1 MAKIPGT
8 GVVAKQSQKAVQK
21 LFNIGGKEVME
32 NVSKQ
37 TPELFNTL
45 SDMNKSGIV
54 KAVDSNLHSSDS
66 VIKAATNK
74 DFSTITDIAND
85 GNSKA
90 LVDQTNQQ
98 YADWVH
104 PPRSQD
110 EIRQELESFVSE
122 SKAKYL
128 ANPIDAEMQTVKGM
142 QPTQLSGAS
151 QEELLPQI
159 QQYINLR
166 QELNPNDPMPKKGW
180 QELFGNVLDEEG
192 YPMRV
197 DGGRKE
203 SKNPL
208 SFTTTKSGVKRKIN
222 EGLYTKIED
231 SDRIKAITGQGLDKH
246 HVTHI
251 QQTEPFGWHVDGRRR
266 SPEDME
272 LIESILRRDGIE
284 LANKDFNEMYLTQA
298 GHRGTS
304 GLKGDTAVHKTLS
317 KLTDLQGFKNYQTE
331 AREILYEFPA
341 ISGGKNKRYKWI
353 KNTPILNAENELVSS
368 KLQSGRMNMKGAKPI
383 RFRMPG
389 SKGTYIKGQN
399 HGFSMELLDTISRIE
414 DPEEVAAAIKLF
426 LKDSG
431 AGPAMEGAAALAFQA
446 VDKGIS
452 EDEITKLLARKYNPQ
467 MIEFAEQLQKLPEY
481 ADNPVLQ
488 AVIDMN
494 KPVDGFTPNPVWGM
508 TPLDKENAIKDVIAN
523 MKRTG
528 YSTSGFGGQVGGDLQ
543 RIMND

>member
-21 LFNIGGKEVME
+21 LLNIGGKEVME

-203 SKNPL
+203 SKSPL
-208 SFTTTKSGVKRKIN
+208 RFTTTKSGVKRKIN
-222 EGLYTKIED
+222 EGLYANTED
-231 SDRIKAITGQGLDKH
+231 SARKKAIVGKGLEKH

-251 QQTEPFGWHVDGRRR
+251 QQTEPFGWKADGTRR
-266 SPEDME
+266 SKEDME
-272 LIESILRRDGIE
+272 LIESVLRRDGIE
-284 LANKDFNEMYLTQA
+284 VANKDYNEMYLSLKA
-298 GHRGTS
+298 HMGES
-304 GLKGDTAVHKTLS
+304 GKKADTAVHKTLS
-317 KLTDLQGFKNYQTE
+317 EATDLQGFQNYQTE

-341 ISGGKNKRYKWI
+341 RSGGKNKRYKWI
-353 KNTPILNAENELVSS
+353 KNTPILNADNQLVDS
-368 KLQSGRMNMKGAKPI
+368 KLQSGRINMKGAKPI

-389 SKGTYIKGQN
+389 GKGTYVVGQR

-426 LKDSG
+426 KKDSG

-528 YSTSGFGGQVGGDLQ
+528 YSSSGFGGSVGGDLQ